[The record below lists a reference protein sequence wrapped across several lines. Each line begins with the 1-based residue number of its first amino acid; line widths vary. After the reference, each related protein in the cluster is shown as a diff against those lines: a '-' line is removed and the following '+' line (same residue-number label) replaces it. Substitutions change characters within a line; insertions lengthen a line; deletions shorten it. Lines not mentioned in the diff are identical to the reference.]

1 MREHATEGE
10 VCSLGESTCVCCSLL
25 SSLLLLSLWPTTPRN
40 SPHQHHN
47 PTNTQKDTHRDVHRP
62 PPPTPSPPHL
72 PAPAPLPPPNPTRS
86 TDTSPRS
93 NRPWLR
99 DTAAA
104 ARRRSLGMKRRV
116 EEEEVRQESGEGRT
130 GRKAILAQQVF
141 NVYYAGFF
149 TRRRRKVK
157 KISFYFVKCVFCS
170 KKETFIAKLCPFFC
184 PSFSSSI
191 LRLSETRTL
200 ELRFVI
206 QCIFTFC
213 ARKDPRKKSLMLT

>member
-1 MREHATEGE
+1 MLAGR
-10 VCSLGESTCVCCSLL
+10 VDLCLLFSLFS
-25 SSLLLLSLWPTTPRN
+25 SSLCGRR
-40 SPHQHHN
+40 HQGTA
-47 PTNTQKDTHRDVHRP
+47 PTNTTTPQTHRRIHTETFTDPP

-72 PAPAPLPPPNPTRS
+72 PAPAPPPPNPTRS

-99 DTAAA
+99 DTAA

-157 KISFYFVKCVFCS
+157 KISIYFVKCVFCS